1 MINILIPNNNIEER
15 KYAIS
20 ECFNLLGLECS
31 ITIGELPYY
40 QIKWNNFIIN
50 IYDYFFSKFPKTRSY
65 LDKCNIPNSI
75 IYGKNQFTVEND
87 IPIIFGNDN
96 IIIQGN
102 TIDCHIDIFASIFFM
117 LSRWEEYVITER
129 DVYGRFLSTSSLA
142 FKCNFLHR
150 PIVNE
155 YSEMLWNMMFFLD
168 ENLYR
173 NDKKFNLV
181 LTHDIDLFRKGI
193 FKFKYF
199 KEAVISCII
208 RRDIQQLI
216 GYFEGVYN
224 YSKDP
229 YNTFDYIMSKSE
241 QIGVKSHFYFMSDNN
256 CEYIYT
262 KDFAEIIEKIKN
274 RGHIIGF
281 HPGYNTCSSNINWT
295 EEKKKVE
302 KYSNIKLKE
311 GRQHIL
317 QVDLPTTFNIWESNG
332 MEIDSTL
339 GFADNV
345 GFRCGTGDI
354 FTLFNVTESRPFNL
368 KEMPLVIM
376 ECSLSKYQ
384 NKSMNESQ
392 DIINY
397 YFSISNK
404 YHSTLTLLF
413 HNTSLCLLKGIGGW
427 GDLYSNLTKYGIS

>member
-1 MINILIPNNNIEER
+1 
-15 KYAIS
+15 
-20 ECFNLLGLECS
+20 
-31 ITIGELPYY
+31 
-40 QIKWNNFIIN
+40 
-50 IYDYFFSKFPKTRSY
+50 
-65 LDKCNIPNSI
+65 
-75 IYGKNQFTVEND
+75 
-87 IPIIFGNDN
+87 
-96 IIIQGN
+96 
-102 TIDCHIDIFASIFFM
+102 
-117 LSRWEEYVITER
+117 
-129 DVYGRFLSTSSLA
+129 
-142 FKCNFLHR
+142 
-150 PIVNE
+150 
-155 YSEMLWNMMFFLD
+155 
-168 ENLYR
+168 
-173 NDKKFNLV
+173 
-181 LTHDIDLFRKGI
+181 
-193 FKFKYF
+193 
-199 KEAVISCII
+199 
-208 RRDIQQLI
+208 
-216 GYFEGVYN
+216 
-224 YSKDP
+224 
-229 YNTFDYIMSKSE
+229 MSKSE

-384 NKSMNESQ
+384 KKSMNESQ